1 MDRAGMRRRRK
12 AVDGPWPQPD
22 PLTDTLCKLDSMNFG
37 KTFLAGLLAVVA
49 GTALLIF
56 FGFFLLFGIA
66 SAFEK
71 SVTVQPESILKIDL
85 SEMLTDAPSSDP
97 LAGLDIQT
105 LQTTPQL
112 SLFKVLRTLEAAAVD
127 DRIKGIYLRL
137 NGAGGIA
144 GTAILEE
151 LRSALEEFKLSGK
164 FVVSYNETYSQGT
177 YYLAS
182 VADRIYIQ
190 PQGGLDWSGM
200 ASNVTFYKG
209 LLDKLDL
216 RMEVFRPTACKYK
229 SAVEPFILDRMSP
242 ANREQMQELI
252 NSMWGTI
259 SGDVCASRGIDSVE
273 MRRLTDNLEV
283 TLADDALKYGFV
295 DGLLYEDQMDDI
307 FAELGVLPDDDGYR
321 FVTLGEYA
329 SQVGVD
335 LKNLSADQVAI
346 VYADGQIVDGE
357 GYGSEIY
364 GNTLASKLAEVRKD
378 DRVKSVVLRVN
389 SPGGSALASDI
400 VWREMELLRAEKP
413 VIVSMGSYAA
423 SGGYYISCPAD
434 VIVADRLTLTG
445 SIGVFGMLLDPHDAL
460 KNKLGITFDGVQS
473 NAQSDFMGKGSLTPV
488 QRAMILR
495 GVDQVYTTFTNN
507 VSEGRNLPIER
518 VLEIAGGRVWS
529 GEDAL
534 KIGLVDA
541 CGGLKMAIAQ
551 AVDKAGL
558 GENYRI
564 VEVTDRPTGLAAL
577 LSSFGASIRTVFT
590 RSELGGMM
598 KEYEEVRKALGQ
610 QGVVMYS
617 PYRVELR

>member
-1 MDRAGMRRRRK
+1 
-12 AVDGPWPQPD
+12 
-22 PLTDTLCKLDSMNFG
+22 MNFG

-49 GTALLIF
+49 GMALLFF
-56 FGFFLLFGIA
+56 FGFMLLFGIA
-66 SAFEK
+66 ATFEK

-85 SEMLTDAPSSDP
+85 SEMLTDAPSTDP
-97 LAGLDIQT
+97 LAGLDVRT
-105 LQTTPQL
+105 LQATPQL
-112 SLFKVLRTLEAAAVD
+112 PLLKALRTIETAAAD
-127 DRIKGIYLRL
+127 ERIKGIYLRL
-137 NGAGGIA
+137 NGTGGVE

-151 LRSALEEFKLSGK
+151 LREALEAFKLSGK
-164 FVVSYNETYSQGT
+164 FIVAYNETYSQGG

-182 VADRIYIQ
+182 VADRIYMQ
-190 PQGGLDWSGM
+190 PQGGLDWTGL

-216 RMEVFRPTACKYK
+216 KMEVFRPTACKYK

-242 ANREQMQELI
+242 ANREQMLQLV

-259 SGDVCASRGIDSVE
+259 SGDVCRSRGIDPEE
-273 MRRLTDNLEV
+273 MRRITDNLEV
-283 TLADDALKYGFV
+283 TLADEALKYGFV
-295 DGLLYEDQMDDI
+295 DGLLYEDQMNDV
-307 FAELGVLPDDDGYR
+307 FAELGVEPDGDTYR
-321 FVTLGEYA
+321 FITLGEYA

-335 LKNLSADQVAI
+335 LKNLSADQVAV
-346 VYADGQIVDGE
+346 VYASGQIVDGE
-357 GYGSEIY
+357 GYGREIY
-364 GNTLASKLAEVRKD
+364 GNTLAATLADVRRNDKI
-378 DRVKSVVLRVN
+378 KAVVLRVN

-445 SIGVFGMLLDPHDAL
+445 SIGVFGMILDPHDAL
-460 KNKLGITFDGVQS
+460 KNKLGITVDGVQS
-473 NAQSDFMGKGSLTPV
+473 NAESDLMGKGSLSPV

-529 GEDAL
+529 GVDAL
-534 KIGLVDA
+534 EIGLVDA

-564 VEVTDRPTGLAAL
+564 VEVTDQPTGLAAL
-577 LSSFGASIRTVFT
+577 LTNFGMSLRAAFT

-598 KEYEEVRKALGQ
+598 KEYEAVREALSQ

>member
-1 MDRAGMRRRRK
+1 
-12 AVDGPWPQPD
+12 
-22 PLTDTLCKLDSMNFG
+22 MNFG

-49 GTALLIF
+49 GMALLF
-56 FGFFLLFGIA
+56 LFGFMLLFGIA
-66 SAFEK
+66 ATFEK
-71 SVTVQPESILKIDL
+71 SVTVQPESILRIDL
-85 SEMLTDAPSSDP
+85 SEMLTDAPSTDP
-97 LAGLDIQT
+97 LAGLDVRT

-112 SLFKVLRTLEAAAVD
+112 SLLKALRTIETAAAD
-127 DRIKGIYLRL
+127 ERIKGIYLRL
-137 NGAGGIA
+137 NGTGGVE

-151 LRSALEEFKLSGK
+151 LREALEAFKLSGK
-164 FVVSYNETYSQGT
+164 FVVAYNETYSQGA

-182 VADRIYIQ
+182 VADRIYLQ
-190 PQGGLDWSGM
+190 PQGGLDWTGL

-216 RMEVFRPTACKYK
+216 KMEVFRPTACKYK

-242 ANREQMQELI
+242 ANREQMQQLV
-252 NSMWGTI
+252 NSMWETI
-259 SGDVCASRGIDSVE
+259 SGDVCRSRGIDPQE
-273 MRRLTDNLEV
+273 MRRITDNLEV
-283 TLADDALKYGFV
+283 TLADEALQYGFV
-295 DGLLYEDQMDDI
+295 DGLLYEDQMNDV
-307 FAELGVLPDDDGYR
+307 FAELGVEPDGDTYR
-321 FVTLGEYA
+321 FITLGEYA

-335 LKNLSADQVAI
+335 LKNLSADQVAV
-346 VYADGQIVDGE
+346 VYASGQIVDGE
-357 GYGSEIY
+357 GSGAEIY
-364 GNTLASKLAEVRKD
+364 GNTLAATLADVRRNDKI
-378 DRVKSVVLRVN
+378 KAVVLRVN

-445 SIGVFGMLLDPHDAL
+445 SIGVFGMILDPHDAL
-460 KNKLGITFDGVQS
+460 KNKLGITVDGVQS
-473 NAQSDFMGKGSLTPV
+473 NAESDLMGKGALSPV

-529 GEDAL
+529 GVDAL
-534 KIGLVDA
+534 EIGLVDA

-564 VEVTDRPTGLAAL
+564 VEVTDQPTGLAAL
-577 LSSFGASIRTVFT
+577 LSNLGVSLRAAFT

-598 KEYEEVRKALGQ
+598 KEYEEVREVLSQ

-617 PYRVELR
+617 PYRVDLR

>member
-1 MDRAGMRRRRK
+1 
-12 AVDGPWPQPD
+12 
-22 PLTDTLCKLDSMNFG
+22 MNFG

-49 GTALLIF
+49 GMALLFF
-56 FGFFLLFGIA
+56 FGFMLLFGIA
-66 SAFEK
+66 ATFEK

-85 SEMLTDAPSSDP
+85 SEMLTDAPSTDP
-97 LAGLDIQT
+97 LAGLDVRT

-112 SLFKVLRTLEAAAVD
+112 SLLKALRTIETAAAD
-127 DRIKGIYLRL
+127 ERIKGIYLRL
-137 NGAGGIA
+137 NGTGGVE

-151 LRSALEEFKLSGK
+151 LREALEAFKLSGK
-164 FVVSYNETYSQGT
+164 FIVAYNETYSQGG

-182 VADRIYIQ
+182 VADRIYMQ
-190 PQGGLDWSGM
+190 PQGGLDWTGL

-216 RMEVFRPTACKYK
+216 KMEVFRPTACKYK

-242 ANREQMQELI
+242 ANREQMQQLV

-259 SGDVCASRGIDSVE
+259 SGDVCRSRGIDPEE
-273 MRRLTDNLEV
+273 MRHITDNLEV
-283 TLADDALKYGFV
+283 TLADEALKYGFV
-295 DGLLYEDQMDDI
+295 DGLLYEDQMNNV
-307 FAELGVLPDDDGYR
+307 FAELGVEPDGDTYR
-321 FVTLGEYA
+321 FITLGEYA

-335 LKNLSADQVAI
+335 LKNLSADQVAV
-346 VYADGQIVDGE
+346 VYASGQIVDGE
-357 GYGSEIY
+357 GYGREIY
-364 GNTLASKLAEVRKD
+364 GNTLAATLADVRRNDKI
-378 DRVKSVVLRVN
+378 KAVVLRVN

-445 SIGVFGMLLDPHDAL
+445 SIGVFGMILDPHDAL
-460 KNKLGITFDGVQS
+460 KNKLGITVDGVQS
-473 NAQSDFMGKGSLTPV
+473 NAESDLMGKGSLSPV

-529 GEDAL
+529 GVDAL
-534 KIGLVDA
+534 EIGLVDA

-564 VEVTDRPTGLAAL
+564 VEVTDQPTGLAAL
-577 LSSFGASIRTVFT
+577 LTNFGMSLRAAFT

-598 KEYEEVRKALGQ
+598 KEYEAVREALSQ